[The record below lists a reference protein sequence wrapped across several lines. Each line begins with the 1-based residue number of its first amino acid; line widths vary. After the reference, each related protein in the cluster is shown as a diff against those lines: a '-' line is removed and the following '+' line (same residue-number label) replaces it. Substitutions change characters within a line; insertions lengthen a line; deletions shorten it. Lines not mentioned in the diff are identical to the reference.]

1 MFSLRI
7 SLATYSN
14 EYEIHFLNSCRWS
27 RLLTFPNIRTLHKGV
42 LTLRFIRAHE
52 HRAIAMALPYV
63 LEGLLDQSSSA
74 QACAIAYNQWRLE
87 LQADSYQTQQVPLNH
102 LHSSGLGSL
111 ETLKAMGTKLQQLMN
126 SLNAEFIHLKKHSK
140 NRKRKQAEGED
151 TDIFEDTDDAR
162 SQLSA
167 SSKAGHVGE
176 GCDNEDNV
184 YNNDNATDV
193 AAKNDITGDVIFVS
207 ISIETNLHILYQS

>member
-1 MFSLRI
+1 MR
-7 SLATYSN
+7 Y
-14 EYEIHFLNSCRWS
+14 
-27 RLLTFPNIRTLHKGV
+27 
-42 LTLRFIRAHE
+42 IRAHE

-74 QACAIAYNQWRLE
+74 QACAIAYNEWRLE
-87 LQADSYQTQQVPLNH
+87 LQADSYQRQQVPLNQ
-102 LHSSGLGSL
+102 LQSSGLGSL

-151 TDIFEDTDDAR
+151 TDIFESEDDAR

-167 SSKAGHVGE
+167 SSKAGHVEE
-176 GCDNEDNV
+176 GCDNDDNV
-184 YNNDNATDV
+184 YNNDNATEIPD
-193 AAKNDITGDVIFVS
+193 KNDITGDELLVS
-207 ISIETNLHILYQS
+207 ISIETNLRIPCINHD